1 MEGREGWEGDIGFW
15 GRTHFRDLVF
25 VGEEDCEDCAA
36 AEEVLDFEGVD
47 VGVVGGFVV
56 VEHEVDCVGLEA
68 EEEELED
75 CVVEGAVV
83 PEYVCIGRGH
93 KPLDGFQRGLKG
105 ETDRDSGSSIL
116 SCIVL
121 AI

>member
-1 MEGREGWEGDIGFW
+1 MV
-15 GRTHFRDLVF
+15 L
-25 VGEEDCEDCAA
+25 VGEEDRKNGAA

-56 VEHEVDCVGLEA
+56 VEHEVDGVGLEA

-75 CVVEGAVV
+75 GVVEGAVV
-83 PEYVCIGRGH
+83 PEYVCIGRGY
-93 KPLDGFQRGLKG
+93 KPLDGCQRGLKG